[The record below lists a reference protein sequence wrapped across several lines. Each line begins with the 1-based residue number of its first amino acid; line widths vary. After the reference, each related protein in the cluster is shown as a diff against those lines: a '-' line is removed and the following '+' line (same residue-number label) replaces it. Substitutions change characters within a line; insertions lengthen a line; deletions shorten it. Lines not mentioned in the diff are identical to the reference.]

1 MKSSLSILVA
11 ASSLALLS
19 ACGGDGGGTPPVDSQ
34 GLHITSDNE
43 QAVARASVTG
53 GLSVANIETATNAGG
68 SAAQPTDVAGRA
80 HTLSVVLQRALAA
93 GVKSRVAGASEHPAA
108 THSASVACG
117 VSGSLTTTF
126 DDVDNDSML
135 SKGDVLSVQFDQC
148 RDSTTSLLNGK
159 AVITL
164 TSTPSATQ
172 IGANADFQNVTSVEG
187 GLTSTI
193 QGAVAVSEIDSDT
206 DSTTT
211 MSFVAQ
217 MAITLASA
225 TYDDELLIDG
235 GTHIVIDQQLAAG
248 RSTLSFD
255 GVLRAQSLTVAAA
268 VTLQT
273 VSPLVQLDADAFPS
287 SGVIKARGNQGTLLM
302 TVLNATTV
310 QLQLDAN
317 DDGTYDSTQTVAW
330 STLVP

>member
-1 MKSSLSILVA
+1 
-11 ASSLALLS
+11 
-19 ACGGDGGGTPPVDSQ
+19 
-34 GLHITSDNE
+34 
-43 QAVARASVTG
+43 
-53 GLSVANIETATNAGG
+53 
-68 SAAQPTDVAGRA
+68 
-80 HTLSVVLQRALAA
+80 
-93 GVKSRVAGASEHPAA
+93 
-108 THSASVACG
+108 
-117 VSGSLTTTF
+117 LTTTY

-193 QGAVAVSEIDSDT
+193 QGAVAVSEIESDT